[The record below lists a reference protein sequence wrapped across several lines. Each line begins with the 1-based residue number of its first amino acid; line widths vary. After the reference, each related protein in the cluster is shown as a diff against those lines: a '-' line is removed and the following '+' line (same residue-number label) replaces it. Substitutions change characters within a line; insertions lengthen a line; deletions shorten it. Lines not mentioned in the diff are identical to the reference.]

1 MLSWITDSNF
11 DIDYHV
17 RHSALPRPGRIRGL
31 LALMPRL
38 HVQRLDPR
46 ALVLG
51 VEYPLAAQAPLGL
64 SGPCRDVETPA

>member
-46 ALVLG
+46 RPGPRRGIPSCRASAARALWPV
-51 VEYPLAAQAPLGL
+51 Q
-64 SGPCRDVETPA
+64 